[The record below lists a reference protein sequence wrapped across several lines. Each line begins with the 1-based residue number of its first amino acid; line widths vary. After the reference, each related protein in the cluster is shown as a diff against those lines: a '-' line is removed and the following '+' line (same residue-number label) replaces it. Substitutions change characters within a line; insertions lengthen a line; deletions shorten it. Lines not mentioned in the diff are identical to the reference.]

1 VAFGIYGFFYSS
13 FRYINIVFE
22 PEFKLPLFLFIYE
35 FFAII
40 LAGVI
45 MLSAMV
51 TGLFNLF
58 RGENNSWILSSPFF
72 ALFPRVVSL
81 KGLISS
87 TWPLLVMFLPMVIA
101 FNKTYHLGITSL
113 LLIVLSVVALLLLLN
128 ALTLI
133 FVVGVGYFYYVLS
146 RKINSVVFSF
156 RGLVGVLL
164 LIVLLATTVV
174 WNTVRSVDLV
184 KLFKADNADAII
196 NLANISSNFIY
207 LPTHPFAM
215 LIINLQNGDLASA
228 INNFIFIVIMALVAV
243 VVWIK
248 ISPLFYPMWQKFQEG
263 SRRIDTKE
271 SAKMKHQMPYTFT
284 GSTTMALF
292 KKEALVSSR
301 NFKGMIWFLFLMAIW
316 VMEIATNSILGH
328 NLRRYEPD
336 ITAQISILQTFQFII
351 AVYFISAF
359 TLRFVFPSFSIEKK
373 TAWILGSAPLNFKK
387 IFFGKYFFYVVFFG
401 ATGLLMS
408 YINILV
414 IGTPLLYALYSILLF
429 ITITTFIVTLG
440 LSLGAIFPN
449 LETDDPEIISTS
461 MSGLFFTAFS
471 LIYGAIGAW
480 VLYTTLATSSVLPLF
495 TLIFITLLF
504 IGILLLKVPKSTMRL
519 EN

>member
-1 VAFGIYGFFYSS
+1 MLSLFTHFELSKFSKFFKTRTLPKAITSALFLIVFLFVAFGIYGFFYSS

-156 RGLVGVLL
+156 RGLVGVE
-164 LIVLLATTVV
+164 IP
-174 WNTVRSVDLV
+174 NT
-184 KLFKADNADAII
+184 
-196 NLANISSNFIY
+196 
-207 LPTHPFAM
+207 
-215 LIINLQNGDLASA
+215 
-228 INNFIFIVIMALVAV
+228 
-243 VVWIK
+243 
-248 ISPLFYPMWQKFQEG
+248 
-263 SRRIDTKE
+263 
-271 SAKMKHQMPYTFT
+271 
-284 GSTTMALF
+284 
-292 KKEALVSSR
+292 
-301 NFKGMIWFLFLMAIW
+301 
-316 VMEIATNSILGH
+316 
-328 NLRRYEPD
+328 
-336 ITAQISILQTFQFII
+336 
-351 AVYFISAF
+351 
-359 TLRFVFPSFSIEKK
+359 
-373 TAWILGSAPLNFKK
+373 
-387 IFFGKYFFYVVFFG
+387 
-401 ATGLLMS
+401 
-408 YINILV
+408 
-414 IGTPLLYALYSILLF
+414 
-429 ITITTFIVTLG
+429 
-440 LSLGAIFPN
+440 
-449 LETDDPEIISTS
+449 
-461 MSGLFFTAFS
+461 
-471 LIYGAIGAW
+471 
-480 VLYTTLATSSVLPLF
+480 
-495 TLIFITLLF
+495 
-504 IGILLLKVPKSTMRL
+504 
-519 EN
+519 